1 MTRRVTLKLTGE
13 IPARGKASP
22 ACSLG
27 PGAFTR
33 RTAYI
38 VCVRACLEG
47 SLLFSDTSGTTPL
60 DESHTSYRSPHYLL
74 ILTTDS
80 SIITNT
86 THGSKL
92 APKKEGGLEKGVG
105 VKPYYDHA
113 HAENSIRGS
122 V

>member
-1 MTRRVTLKLTGE
+1 MSEMTTEEVQQVLRCMEALRAAE
-13 IPARGKASP
+13 
-22 ACSLG
+22 G
-27 PGAFTR
+27 PNR
-33 RTAYI
+33 I
-38 VCVRACLEG
+38 VL
-47 SLLFSDTSGTTPL
+47 
-60 DESHTSYRSPHYLL
+60 
-74 ILTTDS
+74 
-80 SIITNT
+80 IITNA